1 MIKRAATEIA
11 VYLGILAAVIAL
23 AACTPERPAIIKPPV
38 ELMTC
43 AAEPVAPVLPD
54 RTEQAARD
62 MVVGTY
68 ILALVMAGADCRA
81 RVDALRAWG
90 DALD

>member
-1 MIKRAATEIA
+1 MICRFGC
-11 VYLGILAAVIAL
+11 VGLALASL
-23 AACTPERPAIIKPPV
+23 AACTPERPAIVKPPV

-43 AAEPVAPVLPD
+43 AAEPVAPVLPG
-54 RTEQAARD
+54 RTDQAARD

-81 RVDALRAWG
+81 RVDALRAWS